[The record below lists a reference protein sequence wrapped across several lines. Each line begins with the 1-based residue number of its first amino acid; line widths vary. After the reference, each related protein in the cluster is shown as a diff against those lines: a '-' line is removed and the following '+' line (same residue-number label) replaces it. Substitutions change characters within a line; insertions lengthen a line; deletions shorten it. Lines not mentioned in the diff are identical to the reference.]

1 MPIVA
6 FFLGWRGLRISSIL
20 NNLWSITIRR
30 LQVKSFEY
38 LCGEVVTE
46 IDLKKIGLQYKHH
59 TGHRIELIHKR
70 PVRVKTT
77 QVGL

>member
-1 MPIVA
+1 MTKWPLPCMPIVA

-30 LQVKSFEY
+30 LQVKSFEH

-46 IDLKKIGLQYKHH
+46 QDL
-59 TGHRIELIHKR
+59 
-70 PVRVKTT
+70 
-77 QVGL
+77 